1 MSGSYDSQY
10 QLTRHDADRTRSA
23 SMLAMADHYEL
34 LDVTVDGGVAVV
46 EINAPPINVM
56 TIPLYIQLATCVTA
70 LEADDDVKVVVFR
83 SADPD
88 FFIAHFDVEAILQF
102 PTDGEPT
109 RDENIS
115 AFHEMCER
123 VRTMPKATICEIAG
137 RVGGGGSELASSCDM
152 RFGALGKTIVNQ
164 MEVPLGILPGGTGT
178 QRLPRLVGRG
188 RAMEI
193 ILGGI
198 DLDAET
204 AERWGYLNRAL
215 PPAELR
221 PFVDALARRI
231 AGFPAG
237 AIARAKRAV
246 ANADDLPLR
255 EGLIEEAFLF
265 QETLRDPEA
274 QAAMRRF
281 LEIGGQTREV
291 EMRVAEAVD
300 GMMHG

>member
-1 MSGSYDSQY
+1 VAYDF
-10 QLTRHDADRTRSA
+10 QLLRVAVDA
-23 SMLAMADHYEL
+23 
-34 LDVTVDGGVAVV
+34 GVAFVT
-46 EINAPPINVM
+46 IDAPPINVM
-56 TIPLYIQLATCVTA
+56 TIPLYFELVGLTSE
-70 LEADDDVKVVVFR
+70 LEADDAVKVVVFR

-88 FFIAHFDVEAILQF
+88 FFIAHFDVSAILQF
-102 PTDGEPT
+102 PTDGDAV
-109 RDENIS
+109 RDENLS

-152 RFGALGKTIVNQ
+152 RFGAIGRTVINQ
-164 MEVPLGILPGGTGT
+164 MEVPLGILPGGSGT
-178 QRLPRLVGRG
+178 QRLPRLVGRS

-193 ILGGI
+193 ILGAI

-215 PPAELR
+215 PPDELR
-221 PFVDALARRI
+221 PFVDTLARRI
-231 AGFPAG
+231 ASFPAG

-255 EGLIEEAFLF
+255 EGLVEEAYLF
-265 QETLRDPEA
+265 QQTLRDPEA

-281 LEIGGQTREV
+281 LDIGGQTREV
-291 EMRVAEAVD
+291 EMRVGEVVD
-300 GMMHG
+300 GMMQE